1 MPEIELKLDVTS
13 EDFETLLA
21 SRLLGEPV
29 DSIKRHETYFDT
41 AENSLEKAG
50 FSLRIRRTGTSLV
63 QTIKATGPS
72 APLFIRPE
80 WEMPVASLEPAL
92 DDAAPLASRFG
103 TIVPALCPLFEVD
116 VVRQTWTATEN
127 GSHIDVSADRGE
139 VIAGE
144 RRLAGCELDL
154 ELKDGKPADLF
165 RLARKIGAIIPVAI
179 GVQSKTERG
188 YRLLDAAPVAIK
200 ADLIHLETGHT
211 VGHAFRVIAGSCF
224 RQFRLNETIL
234 RRRHSAQEAL
244 HQARVA
250 LRRLRTA
257 FSVFRPH
264 LGGEAERLS
273 DAFRW
278 LAHLLG
284 DARDLDVLMAKTTSP
299 ASDAKLRQA
308 QNTAQEAAL
317 AALSSP
323 QARVLMIDFNEWLQ
337 SGDYLQASALD
348 EPVVDF
354 AARALDKLRRKLK
367 KNGRDL
373 AGLTDDERHQIRK
386 DAKRLR
392 YAAEFFGCLFDDKR
406 GQRRL
411 AHFSDAMERLQDQLG
426 ALNDLVTGPQIAA
439 RYGLAALEEGEQAY
453 RPRDKA
459 KLIGRSQAALDDLLD
474 AKKFWR

>member
-1 MPEIELKLDVTS
+1 M
-13 EDFETLLA
+13 
-21 SRLLGEPV
+21 
-29 DSIKRHETYFDT
+29 
-41 AENSLEKAG
+41 
-50 FSLRIRRTGTSLV
+50 TGNANTPRNV
-63 QTIKATGPS
+63 I
-72 APLFIRPE
+72 F
-80 WEMPVASLEPAL
+80 
-92 DDAAPLASRFG
+92 
-103 TIVPALCPLFEVD
+103 
-116 VVRQTWTATEN
+116 N
-127 GSHIDVSADRGE
+127 ADCIQAMRS
-139 VIAGE
+139 
-144 RRLAGCELDL
+144 
-154 ELKDGKPADLF
+154 F
-165 RLARKIGAIIPVAI
+165 
-179 GVQSKTERG
+179 ERG
-188 YRLLDAAPVAIK
+188 SVDFILTDPPYLVNYRSRDGRTVANDDN
-200 ADLIHLETGHT
+200 A
-211 VGHAFRVIAGSCF
+211 
-224 RQFRLNETIL
+224 
-234 RRRHSAQEAL
+234 
-244 HQARVA
+244 
-250 LRRLRTA
+250 RRLRPA

-273 DAFRW
+273 DTFRW
-278 LAHLLG
+278 LARLLG
-284 DARDLDVLMAKTTSP
+284 DARDLDVLMAKTTSH

-337 SGDYLQASALD
+337 SGDYLQASALG
-348 EPVVDF
+348 EPVADF

-439 RYGLAALEEGEQAY
+439 RYGLTALEEGEQAY